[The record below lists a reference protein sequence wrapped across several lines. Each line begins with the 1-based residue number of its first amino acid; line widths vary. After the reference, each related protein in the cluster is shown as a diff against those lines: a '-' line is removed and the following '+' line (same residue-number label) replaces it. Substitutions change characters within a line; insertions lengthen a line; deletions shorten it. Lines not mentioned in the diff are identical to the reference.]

1 MEDIVTIDYTDE
13 EVDALLSEFANDPN
27 IVAITDLVNNLKTS
41 YDLDPTKLADGII
54 DNADSAADN
63 LETMQT
69 AESLG
74 VDPSTIAKQPE
85 RAKEYKEITTQV
97 SDDLASG
104 DVGADLFV
112 NIDTVADIVSVAK
125 EKGLETSDIT
135 KNVAKDAAVA
145 SEMKEFV
152 DQIDDS
158 AAPADASTAFASI
171 ADAGKIIKKA
181 KDSGVASEDIA
192 KTLVAE
198 ADVIIE
204 MKEFVDQIDDSAAP
218 ADASTAFA
226 SIADAGNILK
236 QAKNSGLS
244 TDDVAKTLVAD
255 ADVISEM
262 REFVDQ
268 IDDSVALEDA
278 STAFASISDAGK
290 ILKKAKEDGGST
302 DDLAKN
308 LASNAEIISSAKE
321 AVDQLDEGA
330 DATSLFTNIVDVGG
344 AVKKAKDLGVTD
356 TALIKEMATNPDKA
370 SKVNEVFATVGEN
383 IDADGAKNILG
394 NVENVEDTLT
404 ALSYAQESGADL
416 NEFVKKDVAEHQA
429 LNEVIDQFKSAGGED
444 AAQKFLEEGIDDAL
458 QYKQAFDEGHVD
470 AETLASTVSG
480 GGTFDDAFK
489 SSSLTKLNER
499 FAGNADFQEALS
511 LYEDKSKDILFAL
524 SFVQPGSPEEVAL
537 MGNLDKLDAIMH
549 LSHKFEENPERMTT
563 IFANL
568 DVAIALDQLVVELGV
583 FPERLDVIFQNADLA
598 PSVLATYLEYE
609 KLGSF
614 DLIDSMFSTSEN
626 LKDSVS
632 NVGLNNL
639 LRDYPNYISEIE
651 ANSQRAGEISG
662 LISQVGQQNA
672 GRILENL
679 DRFDEINSMVLR
691 SKGDLTKI
699 DVLMDHLHILSPV
712 KELSDQ
718 YKQAN
723 LLGGQDVI
731 FNNLSLFDR
740 DPQYLEIASSSPKF
754 FVRLSEIVGDLNQVP
769 SSLAFQLK
777 DLDLARTELTIVMND
792 LLAGPQVEGP
802 STAPPIEVIDQGNAD
817 LATLSFLTDHYIP
830 SADDQTIDN
839 VVFLNPNK
847 VVDSSIAYQ
856 STLFEES
863 VDLYYELSNLE
874 SGSSSIDSG
883 MSDIQEDGYFIG
895 GVLGGRNI
903 EFNAA
908 NYDLSNLSSGSLL
921 VAASGT
927 LSLNGDLSFSS
938 SSSKYGLSE
947 LIFISLER
955 LSISEGSTISF
966 AGESLGFGSLD
977 SIDLLNVDLH
987 AEGEISLRSLD
998 SLVIN
1003 NADMSTSG
1011 NGGADFVHLLAASEL
1026 SIDQLR
1032 FSEQVRQIAMEAM
1045 TINLSN
1051 LNFPAGSSVQ
1061 LNSLYGG
1068 VDGIYPNFGGKQYGR
1083 VNFIQNVQ
1091 YNTVLIDSRTAF
1103 DAHGGNITIGSTR

>member
-1 MEDIVTIDYTDE
+1 M
-13 EVDALLSEFANDPN
+13 
-27 IVAITDLVNNLKTS
+27 
-41 YDLDPTKLADGII
+41 
-54 DNADSAADN
+54 
-63 LETMQT
+63 
-69 AESLG
+69 
-74 VDPSTIAKQPE
+74 
-85 RAKEYKEITTQV
+85 
-97 SDDLASG
+97 
-104 DVGADLFV
+104 
-112 NIDTVADIVSVAK
+112 
-125 EKGLETSDIT
+125 
-135 KNVAKDAAVA
+135 
-145 SEMKEFV
+145 
-152 DQIDDS
+152 
-158 AAPADASTAFASI
+158 
-171 ADAGKIIKKA
+171 
-181 KDSGVASEDIA
+181 
-192 KTLVAE
+192 
-198 ADVIIE
+198 IIE

-302 DDLAKN
+302 ENLAKN

-444 AAQKFLEEGIDDAL
+444 AALKFLEEGIDDAL

-568 DVAIALDQLVVELGV
+568 DVAIALDQLVAELGV

-662 LISQVGQQNA
+662 LISQVGQHNA

-679 DRFDEINSMVLR
+679 DSFNEINSMVLR

-777 DLDLARTELTIVMND
+777 DLDLARSELTIVMND
-792 LLAGPQVEGP
+792 LLSGPQVEGP
-802 STAPPIEVIDQGNAD
+802 STAPPLEVIDQGNAD

-874 SGSSSIDSG
+874 SGSSLFDSG
-883 MSDIQEDGYFIG
+883 MSDIQDDGYFIG

-908 NYDLSNLSSGSLL
+908 NYDLSNLPSSSLL

-955 LSISEGSTISF
+955 LSISEGSTISL

-1091 YNTVLIDSRTAF
+1091 YNSNLIDSRTAF